1 SNRLA
6 ARKKDLNDATEI
18 NLSRPFLRA
27 TFMPSPFA
35 KSGIGALK
43 MLPRIEITYR
53 LGSGSRL
60 QLSDV
65 KAVLEKQ
72 ELQVSCPTEAV
83 DLDFTRSSSIH
94 MNMRD
99 RQGKPSELIGSFT
112 QHLQKSIDTGSGVLD
127 APSELELPL
136 PRWIMQKFNPRKF
149 NPRQRMSD
157 AEAAA
162 SGDIAFPYLLERM
175 EHIQSSDFIV
185 ADSDLRMLEKI
196 ENPDV
201 KGLIQGWPE
210 GMVLRVRD
218 IEAGVAGGRQTE
230 VRLID
235 KGATKTRGQR
245 PVGEGESAGHAE
257 ELSSKATDADG
268 SESGKMD
275 QSEPSLSP
283 ERRLILA
290 ASRVL
295 RLITKANA
303 GELPSLH

>member
-1 SNRLA
+1 
-6 ARKKDLNDATEI
+6 
-18 NLSRPFLRA
+18 
-27 TFMPSPFA
+27 MPSPFA

-53 LGSGSRL
+53 LGYGSRL

-94 MNMRD
+94 MKMRD

-149 NPRQRMSD
+149 SPRVRMSD

-162 SGDIAFPYLLERM
+162 IGDIAFPYLLERM
-175 EHIQSSDFIV
+175 EHIQSSDFTV
-185 ADSDLRMLEKI
+185 ADSDPRILEKI
-196 ENPDV
+196 EDPDV
-201 KGLIQGWPE
+201 KGLIREWPE

-235 KGATKTRGQR
+235 KGATKTRRQR
-245 PVGEGESAGHAE
+245 PVSEGESIDHAKDI
-257 ELSSKATDADG
+257 SSKATDTDG

-275 QSEPSLSP
+275 QDEPSLSP

-303 GELPSLH
+303 GELPGLQ